1 MLADH
6 GKALEP
12 VQLVARAEDRARGD
26 NGEDQLPALLA
37 PEDGSCTISRV
48 YFSIGILV
56 SRQRRKFCSDRI
68 FYLKIVS

>member
-37 PEDGSCTISRV
+37 PEDGS
-48 YFSIGILV
+48 YFESLLLNWNSCQPSAQKV
-56 SRQRRKFCSDRI
+56 LQRQI
-68 FYLKIVS
+68 YLKIVS